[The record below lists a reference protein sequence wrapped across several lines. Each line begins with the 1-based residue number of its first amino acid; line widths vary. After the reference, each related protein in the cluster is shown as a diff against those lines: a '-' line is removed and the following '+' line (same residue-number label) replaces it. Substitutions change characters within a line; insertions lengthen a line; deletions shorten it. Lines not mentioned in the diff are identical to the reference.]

1 MVECHQFTGGKFD
14 LLIGQMD
21 ANLTLQRMDRDS
33 GIGMVLLHLRVGLHE
48 NQDNPEVWIL
58 GERLGTT
65 SGFSLP
71 RVLTPELPEFLRQ
84 IESQEWVG

>member
-1 MVECHQFTGGKFD
+1 
-14 LLIGQMD
+14 MD

-65 SGFSLP
+65 PGFSLP
-71 RVLTPELPEFLRQ
+71 RVLTPELSEFLRQ
-84 IESQEWVG
+84 IES